1 MSAALSGNVKVK
13 RRNRTRRADPGA
25 GLESTHRFYYVPQK
39 AEQVL
44 ASSNMVEFWVEESK
58 RSAEPG
64 KIVIFEDAEA
74 LLMNRGCDSR
84 SQVSSLLNI
93 ADGLL
98 GEFFKVHL
106 ICTLNCEIEK
116 LDPAIIRPGR
126 LVGIHEF
133 RRLNKEQAAQLAAAK
148 RIHLNDQPDYSLSE
162 IYAPPIIGTTLCD
175 APRIRGFAA

>member
-74 LLMNRGCDSR
+74 LLT
-84 SQVSSLLNI
+84 
-93 ADGLL
+93 
-98 GEFFKVHL
+98 E
-106 ICTLNCEIEK
+106 
-116 LDPAIIRPGR
+116 PR
-126 LVGIHEF
+126 L
-133 RRLNKEQAAQLAAAK
+133 R
-148 RIHLNDQPDYSLSE
+148 
-162 IYAPPIIGTTLCD
+162 
-175 APRIRGFAA
+175 